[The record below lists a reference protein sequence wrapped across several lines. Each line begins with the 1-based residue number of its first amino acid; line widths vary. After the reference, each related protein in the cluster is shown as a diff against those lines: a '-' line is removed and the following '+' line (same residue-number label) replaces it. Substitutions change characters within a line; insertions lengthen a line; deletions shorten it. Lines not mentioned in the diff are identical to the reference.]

1 MDRYLCIHGHFYQP
15 PRENPW
21 LEDVEF
27 QDSAY
32 PYHDWN
38 ERITAECY
46 APNSSARIQDDEG
59 YILDI
64 VNNYSQM
71 SFNIGPT
78 LLSWMEA
85 NAPSPY
91 RAILEADRLSR
102 ERFSG
107 HGAAMAQAYGH
118 MIMPLANS
126 RDKRTQ
132 VLWGIRDFRHRFGRK
147 PEGMWLPETAVDLE
161 SLDLMAEH
169 GIKFTVLAPYQAQSV
184 RQIGKEKWHDVSGGR
199 IDPKH
204 PYQCTLPSGRTI
216 AIFFYDGPVAQE
228 VAFSGMLKR
237 GEDFATRLV
246 GTFSAERAPQLVHIA
261 TDGETYGHHH
271 RFGDMALAYCLRFV
285 EERGLAKLTVYG
297 EYLKKHPP
305 KMEVEIYENTSW
317 SCAHGVER
325 WRSDCGCRIGGDGWH
340 QRWRAPVREAM
351 DWLRDRLAPLYEERM
366 GRFVSD
372 PWNVRDEYIEVIL
385 ERDRTTDFLRRHCHH
400 DLDPAETTEALRLL
414 EMQRQAMLM
423 YTSCGWF
430 FDDVSGIES
439 TQTLCYAG
447 RALQLANDI
456 CGVDL
461 EGEFLERL
469 AKAPSNLPEWRDAA
483 RVYEI
488 AVKPVRLD
496 LMRVAAHHAIASLFH
511 EEEIERRTYCYS
523 AEDETRE
530 RFSAGMIRLS
540 IGRTRIRSE
549 ITRNE
554 GLFSYAVL
562 HLGAQNLNAGLRLC
576 ANGDEEAFE
585 AMKAEIRDAFERS
598 EIPEIVRLMD
608 HHFGTDNNYTLW
620 HLFKDEQRRV
630 LRQVM
635 AITLEDIDNSFRAIF
650 NNHFTLVRFLHEI
663 GAPIPREL
671 AVPVE
676 IALSSRLRALLEEGE
691 PDLGQLRR
699 LGDDVRKVGAQID
712 KEMSSR
718 LAGELLA
725 GRLAELARAPDDAEM
740 LGYLGALL
748 EIFEGMPFEINL
760 WEAQNTYFS
769 LYRPALS
776 RLSEE
781 SLDLFLDL
789 GRKLRIK
796 VD

>member
-21 LEDVEF
+21 LEDVEL

-46 APNSSARIQDDEG
+46 APNSSARIQDNEG

-64 VNNYSQM
+64 VNNYSQI

-78 LLSWMEA
+78 LLSWMQVH
-85 NAPSPY
+85 APGPY
-91 RAILEADRLSR
+91 QAILEADRLSR

-107 HGAAMAQAYGH
+107 HGSAMAQAYGH
-118 MIMPLANS
+118 MIMPLSNS

-132 VLWGIRDFRHRFGRK
+132 VIWGIRDFQHRFGRK

-161 SLDLMAEH
+161 SLDRMAEQ
-169 GIKFTVLAPYQAQSV
+169 GIKFTVLSPYQAHRI
-184 RQIGKEKWHDVSGGR
+184 RQLTKEKWHDVTGGR

-204 PYQCTLPSGRTI
+204 SYLCRLPSGRTI
-216 AIFFYDGPVAQE
+216 SIFFYDGPVAQE

-237 GEDFATRLV
+237 GEDFANRLV
-246 GTFSAERAPQLVHIA
+246 GTFTGDRIPQLVHIA

-297 EYLKKHPP
+297 EFLKKHPP
-305 KMEVEIYENTSW
+305 RMEVEIFENTSW

-325 WRSDCGCRIGGDGWH
+325 WRDDCGCRIGGGEWH
-340 QRWRAPVREAM
+340 QKWRAPVRAAM
-351 DWLRDRLAPLYEERM
+351 DWLRDRLIPLYEDHM
-366 GRFVSD
+366 GRFTSD
-372 PWNVRDEYIEVIL
+372 PWKVRDEYIEVIL
-385 ERDRTTDFLRRHCHH
+385 DRKRTKDFLHRHCHRELSSE
-400 DLDPAETTEALRLL
+400 DTTQALQLL

-430 FDDVSGIES
+430 FDEVSGIES

-447 RALQLANDI
+447 RALQLTREI
-456 CGVDL
+456 TGIDL
-461 EGEFLERL
+461 EDDFLARL
-469 AKAPSNLPEWRDAA
+469 RKAPSNIAQWKDAA
-483 RVYEI
+483 HVYEI

-496 LMRVAAHHAIASLFH
+496 LKRVAAHHAIASLFH
-511 EEEIERRTYCYS
+511 EENGERRIFCYS
-523 AEDETRE
+523 AEDERTE
-530 RFSAGMIRLS
+530 RISAGMIQLS

-549 ITRNE
+549 ITRSE
-554 GLFSYAVL
+554 GIFSYAVL
-562 HLGAQNLNAGLRLC
+562 HLGAQNLNAGVRLC
-576 ANGDEEAFE
+576 RGEDHFD
-585 AMKAEIRDAFERS
+585 AMKAQISEAFERS

-608 HHFGTDNNYTLW
+608 HHFGTDNYTLW
-620 HLFKDEQRRV
+620 HLFKDEQRKV
-630 LRQVM
+630 LRKVM
-635 AITLEDIDNSFRAIF
+635 ALTLEDIENSFRAIF

-663 GAPIPREL
+663 GTPIPREL

-676 IALSSRLRALLEEGE
+676 IALNSRLRDLLESGD

-699 LGDDVRKVGAQID
+699 LGEDVRKVGAHLN
-712 KEMSSR
+712 EAMSGR
-718 LAGELLA
+718 LAGTLLVERLTELAEEPADLPLLQYLIELL
-725 GRLAELARAPDDAEM
+725 D
-740 LGYLGALL
+740 
-748 EIFEGMPFEINL
+748 IFEEFPFEIQL
-760 WEAQNTYFS
+760 WEAQNIFFS

-781 SLDLFLDL
+781 TLDLFQDL

-796 VD
+796 VE